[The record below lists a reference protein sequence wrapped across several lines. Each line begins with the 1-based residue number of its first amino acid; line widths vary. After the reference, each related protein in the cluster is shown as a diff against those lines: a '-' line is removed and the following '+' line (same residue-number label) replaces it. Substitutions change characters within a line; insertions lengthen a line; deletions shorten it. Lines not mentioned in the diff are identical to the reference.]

1 VILPFCWRSMPKD
14 ICKGLPVKT
23 IIFAALI
30 LTAGLTA
37 GMSPASAQTASSRSL
52 TMSGQGEVRAAPDT
66 VTLSAGVTSQA
77 PTAAAAL
84 AANTARMQS
93 VFAALK
99 KLGVQDKDMQTAN
112 FAVSPQTADGNNQT
126 PHVTGYQVSNQ
137 LRLRL
142 DDVSKLGPALDA
154 LVTAGANQMNGIDF
168 AIKDA
173 APLLAEARADAVT
186 DARAKAETYAKA
198 AGVSLGPIL
207 SISENG
213 GQGPRPVFMAMQ
225 MAHGAKSVPVAAGEE
240 SITAEV
246 SIVWE
251 IR

>member
-1 VILPFCWRSMPKD
+1 MKNTL
-14 ICKGLPVKT
+14 L
-23 IIFAALI
+23 AAL
-30 LTAGLTA
+30 LLAAGLA
-37 GMSPASAQTASSRSL
+37 PAWGQATPGRSL
-52 TMSGQGEVRAAPDT
+52 SMSGQGEVRAAPDT
-66 VTLSAGVTSQA
+66 VTLSAGVTSEA

-99 KLGVQDKDMQTAN
+99 KLGLPDKDMQTAN
-112 FAVSPQTADGNNQT
+112 FSVSPQMANGNNQS

-137 LRLRL
+137 LQLRL
-142 DDVSKLGPALDA
+142 DDVARLGPALDA

-168 AIKDA
+168 AIKDS
-173 APLLAEARADAVT
+173 APLLAQARADAVS

-213 GQGPRPVFMAMQ
+213 GQGPRPVYMAMP
-225 MAHGAKSVPVAAGEE
+225 MVRSAKAVPVAAGEE

-251 IR
+251 IH

>member
-1 VILPFCWRSMPKD
+1 
-14 ICKGLPVKT
+14 
-23 IIFAALI
+23 
-30 LTAGLTA
+30 
-37 GMSPASAQTASSRSL
+37 
-52 TMSGQGEVRAAPDT
+52 
-66 VTLSAGVTSQA
+66 
-77 PTAAAAL
+77 
-84 AANTARMQS
+84 MQS

-99 KLGVQDKDMQTAN
+99 KIGVADKDMQTAN
-112 FAVSPQTADGNNQT
+112 FSVSPQMANTSNQP

-137 LRLRL
+137 VQLRL
-142 DDVSKLGPALDA
+142 DDVAKLGPALDA

-168 AIKDA
+168 AIKDS
-173 APLLAEARADAVT
+173 APLLAQARADAVN

-213 GQGPRPVFMAMQ
+213 SQGPRPVYMAMP
-225 MAHGAKSVPVAAGEE
+225 MVRSAKAVPVAAGEE

-251 IR
+251 IH

>member
-1 VILPFCWRSMPKD
+1 M
-14 ICKGLPVKT
+14 KT
-23 IIFAALI
+23 VLFTALM
-30 LTAGLTA
+30 LAAGLA
-37 GMSPASAQTASSRSL
+37 PALAQTAANRTL

-66 VTLSAGVTSQA
+66 VTLSAGVTSEA

-99 KLGVQDKDMQTAN
+99 KLGLADKDMQTAN
-112 FAVSPQTADGNNQT
+112 FSVSPQMAPQTANNNSQP

-137 LRLRL
+137 LQLRL
-142 DDVSKLGPALDA
+142 DDVSRLGPAIDA

-168 AIKDA
+168 AIKDS
-173 APLLAEARADAVT
+173 APLLAAARADAVS
-186 DARAKAETYAKA
+186 DARAKAEIYAKA

-207 SISENG
+207 SIGENA
-213 GQGPRPVFMAMQ
+213 GQGPRPVYMALP
-225 MAHGAKSVPVAAGEE
+225 MARAAKAVPVAAGEE

-251 IR
+251 IH

>member
-1 VILPFCWRSMPKD
+1 MKNAL
-14 ICKGLPVKT
+14 L
-23 IIFAALI
+23 AALL
-30 LTAGLTA
+30 LTAGLA
-37 GMSPASAQTASSRSL
+37 PAWGQAAPGRSL
-52 TMSGQGEVRAAPDT
+52 SMSGQGEVRGAPDT
-66 VTLSAGVTSQA
+66 VTLSAGVTSEA

-84 AANTARMQS
+84 SANTARMQS

-99 KLGVQDKDMQTAN
+99 KIGVGDKDMQTAN
-112 FAVSPQTADGNNQT
+112 FSVSPQMANGNNQP

-137 LRLRL
+137 LQLRL
-142 DDVSKLGPALDA
+142 DDVAKLGPALDA

-168 AIKDA
+168 AIKDP
-173 APLLAEARADAVT
+173 APLLAQARANAVS

-213 GQGPRPVFMAMQ
+213 GQGPRPVYMAMP
-225 MAHGAKSVPVAAGEE
+225 MVRSAKAVPVAAGEE

-251 IR
+251 IH

>member
-1 VILPFCWRSMPKD
+1 
-14 ICKGLPVKT
+14 VKT

-112 FAVSPQTADGNNQT
+112 FSVSPQMADGNNQP

-186 DARAKAETYAKA
+186 DAKA

-207 SISENG
+207 SIIENG

-225 MAHGAKSVPVAAGEE
+225 MARTAKSVPVAAGEE